1 MARCVPFSRF
11 AGMSVRRLWL
21 VDHLLRNRVGH
32 HLGYNLAIA
41 EASRAAGVQAVLVG
55 QCRFDRQ
62 LAADNEFVANF
73 RTDWRAA
80 PPAWVSR
87 DQRLLRILELWSAAR
102 FRSDL
107 KRWGKSVGADDLI
120 FAQMIAPRHF
130 HAWLNWFS
138 EQNEPPCL
146 ALHLGYQ
153 PHRFDT
159 DDARG
164 ALRKL
169 SSDHRARLILVTDSE
184 KLQASFTQALAAPVA
199 YLPHI
204 VSEKFPDASAAAP
217 AGPLRILVPGNARRE
232 KGFAELWEAV
242 QLLGDLREGGQIEFR
257 VQCHQPDHFCADI
270 LARARSARG
279 LQLVN
284 TPLAEEEYF
293 RQFVTADVVLIPY
306 HLDHYAMRTS
316 GVFCEARVA
325 GKPVLASR
333 GSWAGDRVARSGG
346 GWLCEEKSPAD
357 LSGGIWAALADRG
370 VQARRAAEL
379 QEEARNEFSAAS
391 FVQGLFKLTGWDRRV

>member
-1 MARCVPFSRF
+1 
-11 AGMSVRRLWL
+11 MSVRRLWL
-21 VDHLLRNRVGH
+21 VDHLLRDRVGH
-32 HLGYNLAIA
+32 HLGYNLAMA
-41 EASRAAGVQAVLVG
+41 EASSAAGIAPVLVG
-55 QCRFDRQ
+55 HRCFDRQ
-62 LAADNEFVANF
+62 LAGHNKSAANF

-80 PPAWVSR
+80 PPAWASR
-87 DQRLLRILELWSAAR
+87 DQRLLRILELCSAAR

-107 KRWGKSVGADDLI
+107 KQWGKSVGADDLI

-138 EQNEPPCL
+138 EQNEPPRL

-159 DDARG
+159 DDARS

-169 SSDHRARLILVTDSE
+169 SSDHRARLSLVTDSE
-184 KLQASFTQALAAPVA
+184 KLQAPFARALGSPVS

-204 VSEKFPDASAAAP
+204 VSEKFPDASASAP
-217 AGPLRILVPGNARRE
+217 TGPMRVLVPGNARRE
-232 KGFAELWEAV
+232 KGFAEVWRAV
-242 QLLGDLREGGQIEFR
+242 DSLGDLREAGQLEFQ
-257 VQCHQPDHFCADI
+257 VQCHQPDHFCAGL
-270 LARARSARG
+270 LAGAHSLRG
-279 LQLVN
+279 LELVKEA
-284 TPLAEEEYF
+284 LGEREYF
-293 RQFVTADVVLIPY
+293 RQFETADVILIPY

-346 GWLCEEKSPAD
+346 GWLCEEKNAAD
-357 LSGGIWAALADRG
+357 LSGGIRAALADRG

-391 FVQGLFKLTGWDRRV
+391 FVRGLFKLTGWDRRV